1 MIIIFEHKTNRNQA
15 LMRIDVTFKFH
26 FMPAKVSLIQKDPL
40 RFGNKSAVQRC
51 IINLLLLY
59 ACPVNLKSP
68 STCTERPMITYYSP
82 GISSVRWLRGYV
94 CFGPLCIFL
103 HAALRCTLQVK
114 LRAVL
119 IGVEVSFVR

>member
-1 MIIIFEHKTNRNQA
+1 MCC
-15 LMRIDVTFKFH
+15 
-26 FMPAKVSLIQKDPL
+26 S
-40 RFGNKSAVQRC
+40 
-51 IINLLLLY
+51 Y

-68 STCTERPMITYYSP
+68 STCTERLMITYYSP

-119 IGVEVSFVR
+119 IGVEVSVVTIKSESYITFERILSLYIYCTT